1 MNTEEKPLNLNLL
14 PNQAKFQAERM
25 KLQALF
31 KKIMIYAIV
40 VWVVIVVIVGA
51 LYFGSDYVLG
61 LEAKKYSQT
70 LASYKAMAP
79 EVVAGQTLKYR
90 AKMLGQ
96 VLKERF
102 EYSSAFERVNSL
114 FKENVKIIKFE
125 LKDKERFDVQ
135 VEGNGPGAIDYLES
149 RVAEVNEGKVEG
161 VDRAVIGEVT
171 HTQNDDKWKVNLEV
185 YLK

>member
-40 VWVVIVVIVGA
+40 VWVMIVVIVGG
-51 LYFGSDYVLG
+51 LYFGSDYVLS
-61 LEAKKYSQT
+61 LEEKKYSQT

-79 EVVAGQTLKYR
+79 EVIAGQTLKYR

-102 EYSSAFERVNSL
+102 EYSAAFERVNSL
-114 FKENVKIIKFE
+114 FKENVKIAKFE

-135 VEGNGPGAIDYLES
+135 VEGIGPSAIEYLES

-161 VDRAVIGEVT
+161 INKAVMGEVV
-171 HTQNDDKWKVNLEV
+171 HTQSDDKWNVAMEV